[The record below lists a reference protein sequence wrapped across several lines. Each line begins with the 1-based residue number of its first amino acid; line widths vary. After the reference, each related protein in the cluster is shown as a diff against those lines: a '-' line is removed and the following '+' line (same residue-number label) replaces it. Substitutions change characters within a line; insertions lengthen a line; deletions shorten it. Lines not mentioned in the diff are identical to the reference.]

1 MIVEIQYFG
10 HVFTLFFSY
19 TITHRFVMS
28 MISMSLIFNYW
39 YKINSTLIQFCRCN
53 FTELK

>member
-19 TITHRFVMS
+19 TITHRF
-28 MISMSLIFNYW
+28 MISMSLIFNYQ
-39 YKINSTLIQFCRCN
+39 YKINSTLIQIIDVI
-53 FTELK
+53 LQS